1 MSKKIQ
7 LSPSGIPLV
16 DLAWGGLYR
25 GGTYFL
31 VGPRKS
37 GRTLLALQFAME
49 CAQQK
54 EVCLFFTSMRPKDL
68 MIHASSIDF
77 DLQHFMNQNLV
88 IVVRVTPPANLD
100 EYENPDEYLAE
111 YLKDIVSVVDQYKPN
126 KVVFDELTPLVG
138 FSEPEFLKETFL
150 ETIENIEDSGITSLL
165 VLSEPATPASQI
177 IVDTLTENATGIIT
191 LQKETESV
199 SILQPGSMSIS
210 PNIGHTE
217 GKFIAPYYIEAYK
230 GILVDFK
237 PVSKTEERLK
247 VIDRL
252 EERYKSLAEIELQPE
267 EFAVENIYSLEDF
280 KLILNNQIAKYQ
292 TTGQVFSVISI
303 RLEESAEQQKL
314 LTLNQLLNTVRLSI
328 DRKDKICNIENRIL
342 VLLSKGDEK
351 AVNNFISRVKTNL
364 PDDDPEYLKSISRL
378 ISLYAVKVNK
388 DIRNADDLLALL
400 LPEGLTSQQNPTK
413 DLI

>member
-31 VGPRKS
+31 VAPRKS
-37 GRTLLALQFAME
+37 GKTLLALQFAME

-88 IVVRVTPPANLD
+88 IVVRVSPPANLD

-126 KVVFDELTPLVG
+126 KVVFDELTQLVG
-138 FSEPEFLKETFL
+138 FSDPQFLKETFL
-150 ETIENIEDSGITSLL
+150 ETIENVEDSGITSLL
-165 VLSEPATPASQI
+165 ILSEPATPASQI

-191 LQKETESV
+191 LQKEGESV

-217 GKFIAPYYIEAYK
+217 GKFTAPYYIEAYK
-230 GILVDFK
+230 GIMVDFK
-237 PVSKTEERLK
+237 QASKTTARLQ
-247 VIDRL
+247 VVDQSL
-252 EERYKSLAEIELQPE
+252 ERYKPLAEIELPAE
-267 EFAVENIYSLEDF
+267 EFVPSNIYSLDDF
-280 KLILNNQIAKYQ
+280 KLILNNQIAMYH
-292 TTGQVFSVISI
+292 TTGQVFSLVSI
-303 RLEESAEQQKL
+303 RLDESAQRQKL
-314 LTLNQLLNTVRLSI
+314 LTLNQLLNTVRLSV
-328 DRKDKICNIENRIL
+328 DRKDKICSVGNKIL
-342 VLLSKGDEK
+342 VLLSKGDKK
-351 AVNNFISRVKTNL
+351 AVNNFIVRIKANL
-364 PDDDPEYLKSISRL
+364 PDDDPEYLQSISHL
-378 ISLYAVKVNK
+378 ISLFAVKVSK
-388 DIRNADDLLALL
+388 EIQNADDMFALI
-400 LPEGLTSQQNPTK
+400 LPGRSTLKEKSTK

>member
-37 GRTLLALQFAME
+37 GRTLLTLQFAME

-77 DLQHFMNQNLV
+77 DLQHYMNQNLV
-88 IVVRVTPPANLD
+88 IIVRVTLPANLD
-100 EYENPDEYLAE
+100 EYENPDEYLSE

-126 KVVFDELTPLVG
+126 KIVFDELTPLVG
-138 FSEPEFLKETFL
+138 FSDADFLKETFL
-150 ETIENIEDSGITSLL
+150 ETIESIEDSGITSLL

-191 LQKETESV
+191 LQKEGESV
-199 SILQPGSMSIS
+199 TILQPGSMSIS

-217 GKFIAPYYIEAYK
+217 GKFTAPYYIEAYK
-230 GILVDFK
+230 GIMVDFK
-237 PVSKTEERLK
+237 PESKTTARLK
-247 VIDRL
+247 VIDRSL
-252 EERYKSLAEIELQPE
+252 ERYKSLAEIELPTE
-267 EFAVENIYSLEDF
+267 EFTPLNIYSLDDF
-280 KLILNNQIAKYQ
+280 KLILNNQIAMYH
-292 TTGQVFSVISI
+292 TTGQLFSLVSI
-303 RLEESAEQQKL
+303 RLDEEAERRKL
-314 LTLNQLLNTVRLSI
+314 LTLNQLINTVRLSTE
-328 DRKDKICNIENRIL
+328 RKDKICNIGNKIL

-351 AVNNFISRVKTNL
+351 AVSKFIVRMKTNL
-364 PDDDPEYLKSISRL
+364 PDDDPGYVKAISHY
-378 ISLYAVKVNK
+378 ISLFAVKVSEE
-388 DIRNADDLLALL
+388 IQNADEMLALV
-400 LPEGLTSQQNPTK
+400 LPEKSTSNEKSTK
-413 DLI
+413 DLN